1 MKKNFLHLGCGRL
14 TKLNSTPEF
23 RNDIWEEV
31 RVDID
36 EDVNPD
42 IVASMTD
49 MSVINSNDF
58 DAIYSSHNIEHLF
71 SHEVPV
77 ALKEMYRVLND
88 DGYLIITCPDL
99 VSVCNEVAKGK
110 LTEPLYQ
117 SGLGPI
123 SALDIL
129 YGLRSDIAKGNHY
142 MAHNCGFT
150 GSVLHATLAGCGF
163 KSIACV
169 TKASQYALWAIA
181 YKNKSISQDEC
192 LNELSKHVTLS
203 FSNSSQ
209 VD

>member
-1 MKKNFLHLGCGRL
+1 MNKKFLHVGCGRL

-23 RNDIWEEV
+23 NNENWDEI

-36 EDVNPD
+36 ESVTPD

-49 MSVINSNDF
+49 MSVIDSDKF

-71 SHEVPV
+71 AHEVPI
-77 ALKEMYRVLND
+77 ALKEFYRVLND

-99 VSVCNEVAKGK
+99 QTVCKEVAKGN

-123 SALDIL
+123 SAIDIL
-129 YGLRSDIAKGNHY
+129 YGLRSDIKNGNKF

-150 GSVLHATLAGCGF
+150 GPVLHATLLGCGF
-163 KSIACV
+163 KSVVCV
-169 TKASQYALWAIA
+169 SKGDHYALWSIA
-181 YKNKSISQDEC
+181 FKNKDVDQDYC
-192 LNELSKHVTLS
+192 LNELKKHVKLTVS
-203 FSNSSQ
+203 
-209 VD
+209 

>member
-23 RNDIWEEV
+23 RTDIWEEV

-49 MSVINSNDF
+49 MSVVNSNDF

-99 VSVCNEVAKGK
+99 VSVCSEVAKGK

-142 MAHNCGFT
+142 MAHNCGF
-150 GSVLHATLAGCGF
+150 

-181 YKNKSISQDEC
+181 YKNKSLSQNDC

>member
-1 MKKNFLHLGCGRL
+1 MNKSFLHLGCGRL

-23 RNDIWEEV
+23 KTNSWDEV

-36 EDVNPD
+36 ESVKPD

-49 MSVINSNDF
+49 MSAIESNKF

-71 SHEVPV
+71 AHEVPI
-77 ALKEMYRVLND
+77 ALREMHRVLND

-99 VSVCNEVAKGK
+99 VSVCSKVAEGK

-117 SGLGPI
+117 SSLGPI
-123 SALDIL
+123 SAIDIL

-150 GSVLHATLAGCGF
+150 GPVLHSTLQGCGF
-163 KSIACV
+163 TSVVSV
-169 TKASQYALWAIA
+169 TKAANYALWSIA
-181 YKNKSISQDEC
+181 YKNKSIHQDIA
-192 LNELSKHVTLS
+192 LNELRKHVELS
-203 FSNSSQ
+203 IKS
-209 VD
+209 